1 MWIIPKTHPLYSA
14 YAADMVVSKEDLSL
28 PGLNIESSLMW
39 RSKPSQLKTW
49 CQRWKRVSWLPHLY
63 SRILKPCQRKSFET
77 ELTSFW
83 GATRV
88 SLFRKPGNV
97 PGSRTP
103 DTSGLSS
110 GITSEQLDLFDVSLK
125 MSKDT
130 SHSDSE
136 RSLEIWKNSVTKVR
150 GAYLA
155 RKRSMHLTKEN
166 GFLSWPT
173 PRVVDTEG
181 GTAKNVELKD
191 GSFSRVNADGV
202 RFGVKLK
209 DAVDQQMKYP
219 TPNVSD
225 SKGANMV
232 PESDGV
238 PHDIKK
244 RYLRGMVFDNKKQWP
259 TVRVSS
265 ANGSSEKEI
274 AEGNPKY
281 RLETTVDIIE
291 RENWATPNTMDH
303 LPPRSAE
310 AMAKHLNHPKRKGQK
325 RPENLREQVS
335 IERESW
341 ATPNTMDHLPQRSE
355 EALIKQATTSRKG
368 RKRPANLREQVDPE
382 AVEIYEKQ
390 NLYPTPTTDSATNR
404 KDKYKQGGTSLST
417 AVNLKTPTAS
427 DYKNMDTANQ
437 VMLYSQVKDKKGY
450 ALSPDWV
457 EKMMGVPP
465 GWTALDGTSNEWDG
479 IESWADG
486 SWDSGPRVVQHCEDR
501 IDRIRLLGNGVV
513 PATAAKAWIILEQQL
528 DEDSN

>member
-1 MWIIPKTHPLYSA
+1 MWIIPKTHPLYSV
-14 YAADMVVSKEDLSL
+14 YAADMVASKEDLNL

-49 CQRWKRVSWLPHLY
+49 CQRWNRVSWLPHLY
-63 SRILKPCQRKSFET
+63 TRILKPCQRISFET
-77 ELTSFW
+77 ELTSYW

-88 SLFRKPGNV
+88 SLSRKQGNV
-97 PGSRTP
+97 PEQMTKR
-103 DTSGLSS
+103 DTSGRSS
-110 GITSEQLDLFDVSLK
+110 EITSEQLDLFDVSLK

-136 RSLEIWKNSVTKVR
+136 RSLEIWKNSVTKAR

-155 RKRSMHLTKEN
+155 RKKSMPLIKEN
-166 GFLSWPT
+166 GFLSWATPNTMDHLAQRSEEAMKRLIKSGGRKNRSRPGNLREQVNPAMVQAVNEARAEANSCTVEELDPPAATIQPQTWPTPSVMGNYNRKGASKHSGDGLATAVKSWPT

-191 GSFSRVNADGV
+191 GSFSRVNKDGV

-244 RYLRGMVFDNKKQWP
+244 RYLRGMVFDN
-259 TVRVSS
+259 
-265 ANGSSEKEI
+265 
-274 AEGNPKY
+274 
-281 RLETTVDIIE
+281 
-291 RENWATPNTMDH
+291 
-303 LPPRSAE
+303 
-310 AMAKHLNHPKRKGQK
+310 
-325 RPENLREQVS
+325 
-335 IERESW
+335 
-341 ATPNTMDHLPQRSE
+341 
-355 EALIKQATTSRKG
+355 
-368 RKRPANLREQVDPE
+368 
-382 AVEIYEKQ
+382 

-417 AVNLKTPTAS
+417 AVNLQTPTAS

-437 VMLYSQVKDKKGY
+437 VMLSSQVKDKKGY

-465 GWTALDGTSNEWDG
+465 GWTALDGTSNQWDG

-486 SWDSGPRVVQHCEDR
+486 SWDSGPRVVEQCENR
-501 IDRIRLLGNGVV
+501 VDRIRLLGNGVV

-528 DEDSN
+528 NEDSN

>member
-1 MWIIPKTHPLYSA
+1 
-14 YAADMVVSKEDLSL
+14 
-28 PGLNIESSLMW
+28 
-39 RSKPSQLKTW
+39 
-49 CQRWKRVSWLPHLY
+49 
-63 SRILKPCQRKSFET
+63 
-77 ELTSFW
+77 
-83 GATRV
+83 
-88 SLFRKPGNV
+88 
-97 PGSRTP
+97 
-103 DTSGLSS
+103 
-110 GITSEQLDLFDVSLK
+110 
-125 MSKDT
+125 
-130 SHSDSE
+130 
-136 RSLEIWKNSVTKVR
+136 
-150 GAYLA
+150 
-155 RKRSMHLTKEN
+155 
-166 GFLSWPT
+166 
-173 PRVVDTEG
+173 VVDTEG

-209 DAVDQQMKYP
+209 DAADQQMKYP

-244 RYLRGMVFDNKKQWP
+244 RYLRGMVF
-259 TVRVSS
+259 
-265 ANGSSEKEI
+265 
-274 AEGNPKY
+274 
-281 RLETTVDIIE
+281 
-291 RENWATPNTMDH
+291 
-303 LPPRSAE
+303 
-310 AMAKHLNHPKRKGQK
+310 
-325 RPENLREQVS
+325 
-335 IERESW
+335 

-390 NLYPTPTTDSATNR
+390 NLYPAPTTDSATNR

-417 AVNLKTPTAS
+417 AVNLKTPTTS
-427 DYKNMDTANQ
+427 GYKNMDTANQ
-437 VMLYSQVKDKKGY
+437 VMLSSQVKDKKGY

-513 PATAAKAWIILEQQL
+513 PATAAKALIILEQQL